1 MIKLKDILLEV
12 ETDVDKVFGKVA
24 FPEHPEDLGFDKDPN
39 IEPNTALED
48 KLIYLLGRWI
58 KSSTRAKPISDL
70 YRYRELFQKA
80 KQKFPKI
87 FKPKEPNGTTLYR
100 GLSIDTGK
108 YIHLPLLKKAR
119 KIPKSKLNYKY
130 LYKFVMDEFEHDSVT
145 DMIRYKSPVKY
156 KPHQQLQSWTTDKN
170 IALNFNDSYILETKQ
185 DDDFIFNA
193 DWFEEYF
200 QTGFYEDETIHFG
213 KTYKNEIYLLMD
225 KDYLESMI
233 NPMYRTITRK
243 KS

>member
-1 MIKLKDILLEV
+1 M
-12 ETDVDKVFGKVA
+12 
-24 FPEHPEDLGFDKDPN
+24 
-39 IEPNTALED
+39 
-48 KLIYLLGRWI
+48 
-58 KSSTRAKPISDL
+58 
-70 YRYRELFQKA
+70 FQKA

-87 FKPKEPNGTTLYR
+87 FKPKEPNGTALYR

-108 YIHLPLLKKAR
+108 RPSAVVLNSLLKKAK

-130 LYKFVMDEFEHDSVT
+130 LYKFVMDEFERDSAT
-145 DMIRYKSPVKY
+145 DMIRYKSPVNY

-170 IALNFNDSYILETKQ
+170 VALNFNSFFILETKQ

-200 QTGFYEDETIHFG
+200 QAGFYEDETIHFG
-213 KTYKNEIYLLMD
+213 KIYKNEIYLLLD

-233 NPMYRTITRK
+233 HLMYKMITGK